1 MFSLFF
7 GTHEKIDNTETV
19 KGTTFILYAKKG
31 FQGKRM
37 IKIHLQ
43 ETICSQH

>member
-7 GTHEKIDNTETV
+7 GTHEKIDNTET
-19 KGTTFILYAKKG
+19 TFILYAKKG
-31 FQGKRM
+31 FQEKRM